1 MPHNEGQLA
10 DRMKGYEQAAR
21 SAFPKRLPL
30 IVRVDGKAFSKM
42 TAGLK
47 ESGQPFNAGF
57 VEVMDGVAR
66 ALCEEIQG
74 AQCAYV
80 QSDECSVLVHGYK
93 KFESSPWFDN
103 QCMKIVSVA
112 ASVASAHFSINS
124 WRIWS
129 AHLDVGEASAGS
141 IRRAVFDGRAFV
153 LPEHDVA
160 NYFLWRQQ
168 DAVRNSVQMLARS
181 HFSHKEC
188 DGKSCEMMKVMLS
201 EKNVKWDDLP
211 GGLRKGRVAVKRPEE
226 HVINVNGE
234 PRKIMRSA
242 WSVEPAPMFSQ
253 NRNFFDRMLATEDE

>member
-47 ESGQPFNAGF
+47 EPGQPFNAGF

-112 ASVASAHFSINS
+112 ASVERSAAPVRTSGSMASTARARERSAGRHVRACRPKRCEMRGSGDDAHATTQNAQGMWRVRFCAAVRIQDIKNPAAVASASF
-124 WRIWS
+124 
-129 AHLDVGEASAGS
+129 ET
-141 IRRAVFDGRAFV
+141 
-153 LPEHDVA
+153 
-160 NYFLWRQQ
+160 
-168 DAVRNSVQMLARS
+168 LA
-181 HFSHKEC
+181 
-188 DGKSCEMMKVMLS
+188 MMPLC
-201 EKNVKWDDLP
+201 
-211 GGLRKGRVAVKRPEE
+211 R
-226 HVINVNGE
+226 
-234 PRKIMRSA
+234 
-242 WSVEPAPMFSQ
+242 
-253 NRNFFDRMLATEDE
+253 